1 MASRPR
7 ELVRRVARKVRAR
20 VRPTIEPT
28 PVPEII
34 ARVKELRE
42 HREWDEAHAV
52 LDAALA
58 ERPQAIRLYVA
69 RAQLLAARGHWAEA
83 RAAWED
89 LIALRGPD
97 LSGQHWAQAVAS
109 NRMIGDV
116 EGARGVLARVPE
128 VRQANP
134 ALIRQRAELAMAGAE
149 WDAATDLWATYY
161 DERHPAF
168 PGLKLPR
175 RPSTSDWFE
184 AAWHE
189 VALSLTRR
197 GLPHERPFTPAFYL
211 AVAQVL
217 DDAGLTHDAIALLA
231 GLLEV
236 LPADSGDGLLAV
248 RHRLTALRSI
258 TRESLPVEIDPE
270 HAATLAAL
278 PPLAPF
284 ADGLGP
290 LRVLR
295 VPAGSTVETALRS
308 TRYLNQSCLDRFVE
322 RLEAADG
329 WPDAALG
336 RDPLVDAARDWSD
349 RYGEQYAVEPHL
361 PAATLSDAIFLS
373 VYHEASQLRPMAR
386 LADDLAAASTDV
398 PVVIEIP
405 SLVVNYLVDPS
416 AAAFSLYYLY
426 FALLERGVNAF
437 LCFYERERVAEAG
450 DEEPQVIAF
459 QSRWRMAQKGTR
471 LEPRPPTPGEPGAEV
486 ALVPAGIRSFPLLVE
501 QHPGA
506 TVYESGMVVG
516 ELAYDRRH
524 SRTQVV
530 AAHAALHPK
539 AYQLPT
545 FEFPLTRVATLPGT
559 DSLSAGATP
568 LDAVLEQS
576 EPVGGSWA
584 AWLHRATAPF
594 LEHVA
599 WAAHKDVVRRGIR
612 EAHVADYLLPE
623 GVIVGDAVR
632 RAGGRVVLHPHSS
645 NPVHLQARRA
655 DTFDEVEAVTA
666 TGVEMWRERFP
677 EHVVRHVPGSVIT
690 PAPARP
696 FVPGAP
702 LSVVIF
708 GGMATMGRTPWID
721 LDRHAQSYRD
731 LFAGFEELQREL
743 ALDIYFKPRGPAGDT
758 EHWLFRTVGRTAR
771 WQPVYIHGRRL
782 DLPNQVFVSVSVG
795 TTALLEGIAGGT
807 PGFVVRDFPVRDYTT
822 LDADEFPTLAV
833 PGALDLLRTLA
844 SPEGYDGLLGRERAW
859 ARTELALD

>member
-7 ELVRRVARKVRAR
+7 ELVRRVARKVRDT
-20 VRPTIEPT
+20 VQPPHEPT
-28 PVPEII
+28 PVPETLDL
-34 ARVKELRE
+34 VKSLRE
-42 HREWDEAHAV
+42 HREWDEAAAV
-52 LDAALA
+52 LDAALL

-69 RAQLLAARGHWAEA
+69 RAQLLAARGHWADA
-83 RAAWED
+83 RAVWEE

-97 LSGQHWAQAVAS
+97 LSGQHWALAVAS

-116 EGARGVLARVPE
+116 DGARAVLARVPE
-128 VRQANP
+128 FRRANP
-134 ALIRQRAELAMAGAE
+134 ALIRQRAELAMVGAQ
-149 WDAATDLWATYY
+149 WDEATDLWARYY
-161 DERHPAF
+161 DERHAAF
-168 PGLKLPR
+168 PGLRFPR

-189 VALSLTRR
+189 VALSLGRR
-197 GLPHERPFTPAFYL
+197 GYPHERPFTPAFYL
-211 AVAQVL
+211 TVAQVL
-217 DDAGLTHDAIALLA
+217 DDAGLAHDAIALLA
-231 GLLEV
+231 GLDAV
-236 LPADSGDGLLAV
+236 LPEHAGDDQLAV
-248 RHRLTALRSI
+248 RHRLRALRSI
-258 TRESLPVEIDPE
+258 TRETLPVAIDPE
-270 HAATLAAL
+270 HAAVLGAL
-278 PPLAPF
+278 PALTGVP
-284 ADGLGP
+284 DGLGP

-336 RDPLVDAARDWSD
+336 RDPLVDAAREWSD
-349 RYGEQYAVEPHL
+349 RYGERYAVEPHL
-361 PAATLSDAIFLS
+361 PASTLSDAIFLS
-373 VYHEASQLRPMAR
+373 VYHEASQLRPMRR
-386 LADDLAAASTDV
+386 LADDLAAASTET
-398 PVVIEIP
+398 PVIIEIP
-405 SLVVNYLVDPS
+405 SMMVNYLVDPS

-426 FALLERGVNAF
+426 FALIERGVNTF
-437 LCFYERERVAEAG
+437 LCFYEREAVEDEA
-450 DEEPQVIAF
+450 QTVAF

-471 LEPRPPTPGEPGAEV
+471 LEPRPARPGAPGAEV

-506 TVYESGMVVG
+506 TVYESGSVVG

-530 AAHAALHPK
+530 EAHAALHPK

-545 FEFPLTRVATLPGT
+545 FEFPLTRVAVLPGT
-559 DSLSAGATP
+559 DSLSTTAQP
-568 LDAVLEQS
+568 LDAVLEVS
-576 EPVGGSWA
+576 EPLGDSWA

-594 LEHVA
+594 LEHLA
-599 WAAHKDVVRRGIR
+599 WTAHKDVARRGIR

-666 TGVEMWRERFP
+666 TGVEMWREAFP
-677 EHVVRHVPGSVIT
+677 DRVVRHVPGSVIT

-696 FVPGAP
+696 FIPDAP

-731 LFAGFEELQREL
+731 LFAGFEELQREQ
-743 ALDIYFKPRGPAGDT
+743 AIDVYFKPRGPAGDT

-822 LDADEFPTLAV
+822 LDADAFPTLTV
-833 PGALDLLRTLA
+833 PGALDLMRGLA
-844 SPEGYDGLLGRERAW
+844 TREGYDGLLQRERAW
-859 ARTELALD
+859 ARTELDLD

>member
-7 ELVRRVARKVRAR
+7 ELVRRVARKARAR
-20 VRPTIEPT
+20 IRPTIEPT
-28 PVPEII
+28 PV
-34 ARVKELRE
+34 ADTVAKVKDLRD
-42 HREWDEAHAV
+42 HREWDEALAV

-58 ERPQAIRLYVA
+58 ERPQAIRLHVS
-69 RAQLLAARGHWAEA
+69 RAQLLAARGHWEQA
-83 RAAWED
+83 RSVWED

-109 NRMIGDV
+109 NRMVGDLD
-116 EGARGVLARVPE
+116 GARGVLDRVPE
-128 VRQANP
+128 VRQAHP
-134 ALIRQRAELAMAGAE
+134 AIIRQRAEIAMASAQ
-149 WDAATDLWATYY
+149 WDAATDLWAAYF
-161 DERHPAF
+161 DERHAAF
-168 PGLKLPR
+168 PGLRFPR

-197 GLPHERPFTPAFYL
+197 GLPHQRPFTPAFYR

-217 DDAGLTHDAIALLA
+217 DDAGLAHDAIALLA
-231 GLLEV
+231 GLVEV
-236 LPADSGDGLLAV
+236 MPQDASDDLLAV

-258 TRESLPVEIDPE
+258 TREELPTTIDPE
-270 HAATLAAL
+270 HAATLDAL
-278 PPLAPF
+278 PPLPA
-284 ADGLGP
+284 AWDGLGP

-295 VPAGSTVETALRS
+295 VPAGSSVETALRS

-336 RDPLVDAARDWSD
+336 RDPLVDAAREWSD

-361 PAATLSDAIFLS
+361 PASTLSDAIFLS
-373 VYHEASQLRPMAR
+373 MYHEASQLRPMER
-386 LADDLAAASTDV
+386 LADDLAAASTDA

-405 SLVVNYLVDPS
+405 SMMVNYLVDPS

-426 FALLERGVNAF
+426 FALLERKVNAF
-437 LCFYERERVAEAG
+437 LCFYEREPIEEEA
-450 DEEPQVIAF
+450 QTVAF

-471 LEPRPPTPGEPGAEV
+471 LEPRPPAPGEPGADV
-486 ALVPAGIRSFPLLVE
+486 ALVPAGIRSFPLLVA

-516 ELAYDRRH
+516 ELAYDRRA

-530 AAHAALHPK
+530 AAHAPLHPK
-539 AYQLPT
+539 GYQLPT
-545 FEFPLTRVATLPGT
+545 FEFPLTRIAVLPGT
-559 DSLSAGATP
+559 DSLSAAAAP

-576 EPVGGSWA
+576 EPLGDGWA

-594 LEHVA
+594 LEHMA
-599 WAAHKDVVRRGIR
+599 WTAHKDVARRGIR

-666 TGVEMWRERFP
+666 TGVEMWREQFP
-677 EHVVRHVPGSVIT
+677 EHVVRHVPASVIT
-690 PAPARP
+690 PGPARP
-696 FVPGAP
+696 FVADAP

-731 LFAGFEELQREL
+731 LFAGFEELQRQQPI
-743 ALDIYFKPRGPAGDT
+743 DIYFKPRGPAGDT
-758 EHWLFRTVGRTAR
+758 EHWLFRTVGRTAA

-822 LDADEFPTLAV
+822 LDADAFPTLTV
-833 PGALDLLRTLA
+833 PDALDLLRDLA
-844 SPEGYDGLLGRERAW
+844 TAEGYDGLLQRERAW
-859 ARTELALD
+859 ARTELDLD

>member
-20 VRPTIEPT
+20 VRPTTEPT
-28 PVPEII
+28 AVPETL

-42 HREWDEAHAV
+42 HREWDEANAV
-52 LDAALA
+52 LDAAIA
-58 ERPQAIRLYVA
+58 ERPQAIRLHVS

-83 RAAWED
+83 RSVWED

-109 NRMIGDV
+109 NRMIGDLD
-116 EGARGVLARVPE
+116 GARAVLARVPE
-128 VRQANP
+128 VRQPNP
-134 ALIRQRAELAMAGAE
+134 ALIRQRAELAMASGE
-149 WDAATDLWATYY
+149 WDEATDLWATYY
-161 DERHPAF
+161 DERHAAF
-168 PGLKLPR
+168 PGLRFPR

-197 GLPHERPFTPAFYL
+197 GFPHERPFTPRFYL
-211 AVAQVL
+211 SVAQVL
-217 DDAGLTHDAIALLA
+217 DDAGLAPDAIALLA
-231 GLLEV
+231 GLADA
-236 LPADSGDGLLAV
+236 LPADAGEDLLAV
-248 RHRLTALRSI
+248 RHRLRALRSI
-258 TRESLPVEIDPE
+258 TREELPTTIDPE
-270 HAATLAAL
+270 HAPVLAAL
-278 PPLAPF
+278 PALPPLPE
-284 ADGLGP
+284 GLGP

-336 RDPLVDAARDWSD
+336 RDPLVDAAREWSD
-349 RYGEQYAVEPHL
+349 RYGERFAVEPHL
-361 PAATLSDAIFLS
+361 PASTLSDAIFLT
-373 VYHEASQLRPMAR
+373 VYHEASQLRPMQR
-386 LADDLAAASTDV
+386 LADDLAAASTQV
-398 PVVIEIP
+398 PVIIEAP
-405 SLVVNYLVDPS
+405 SMKVNYLVDPS

-437 LCFYERERVAEAG
+437 FCFYEKEAIP
-450 DEEPQVIAF
+450 EETETVGF
-459 QSRWRMAQKGTR
+459 QSRWRMAMKGTR
-471 LEPRPPTPGEPGAEV
+471 LEPRPPAPDEPGAEV

-545 FEFPLTRVATLPGT
+545 FEFPLTRVAVLPGT
-559 DSLSAGATP
+559 DSLSAAAPP
-568 LDAVLEQS
+568 LDAVLEVS
-576 EPVGGSWA
+576 EPLGSDWPT
-584 AWLHRATAPF
+584 WLHRATAPF
-594 LEHVA
+594 LEHLA
-599 WAAHKDVVRRGIR
+599 WTAHKDVARRGIR

-666 TGVEMWRERFP
+666 TGVAMWREQFP

-690 PAPARP
+690 PGPARP
-696 FVPGAP
+696 FVANAP

-743 ALDIYFKPRGPAGDT
+743 AIDIYFKPRGPAGDT
-758 EHWLFRTVGRTAR
+758 EHWLFRTVGRTAS

-822 LDADEFPTLAV
+822 LDADEFPTLRV
-833 PGALDLLRTLA
+833 PDALDQLRTLA
-844 SPEGYDGLLGRERAW
+844 TAEGYDELLRRERAW
-859 ARTELALD
+859 ARTELELD